1 MAAEPQGF
9 AQVPQTQEE
18 TGGMSPKRHRAIRA
32 GRSVPLAA
40 AIIAIGVSAVAIGA
54 VQKRAARTIP
64 AQHAGSVTAKC
75 KRGLTPVA
83 GGFAAPGFT
92 PTADTGPV
100 FRFASKP
107 AGKRGIKAAAFNFSD
122 DPHELDSYAYCAKRA
137 HPLRIKAKRVRL
149 FPGSFGSA
157 VARCPHG
164 RQAVGGGFKTNSFT
178 LTQGAAIFTFTSKRA
193 GKRGWKAAGLNVGSP
208 GGGNPAGRLTA
219 YAYCQK
225 GRPKVRV
232 RSKTVTAPALSIRNV
247 DVKCPHR
254 RKALSGGFNGHYGI
268 SGGGLRVAAAI
279 TSKRGARAR
288 AWHTAALGLTS
299 PNPAR
304 ITAYVYCGR

>member
-1 MAAEPQGF
+1 
-9 AQVPQTQEE
+9 
-18 TGGMSPKRHRAIRA
+18 MSPKRHRVIRA
-32 GRSVPLAA
+32 GKIGRWRA

-54 VQKRAARTIP
+54 VQRRAARTIP

-92 PTADTGPV
+92 LDRRHRPGLPLCFEAGRKARHKGGGVQLQRRPARARLLRLLREACPPPADQSKTGPALSGQL
-100 FRFASKP
+100 RL
-107 AGKRGIKAAAFNFSD
+107 RG
-122 DPHELDSYAYCAKRA
+122 R
-137 HPLRIKAKRVRL
+137 
-149 FPGSFGSA
+149 
-157 VARCPHG
+157 RCPHG
-164 RQAVGGGFKTNSFT
+164 RQAVGGGFKTDNFT
-178 LTQGAAIFTFTSKRA
+178 LTQGAPIFTFTSKRA

-225 GRPKVRV
+225 GKPKVRV
-232 RSKTVTAPALSIRNV
+232 RSKTVQAPALSIRNV

-288 AWHTAALGLTS
+288 AWPPQPSA
-299 PNPAR
+299 
-304 ITAYVYCGR
+304 